1 MIGLLQR
8 VKNASVTVNDQVI
21 GAVGK
26 GLLILVCAE
35 KGDSEEQCEKL
46 AKKVLNY
53 RIFED
58 ENGKMNK
65 SLIDINGEILAVSQ
79 FTLCADCKK
88 GTRPSFDRAMQPD
101 IAKDYYEKF
110 VEILKKS
117 GLNVKTG
124 VFGADMKVGLIN
136 DGPVTIIL

>member
-1 MIGLLQR
+1 
-8 VKNASVTVNDQVI
+8 
-21 GAVGK
+21 
-26 GLLILVCAE
+26 
-35 KGDSEEQCEKL
+35 
-46 AKKVLNY
+46 
-53 RIFED
+53 
-58 ENGKMNK
+58 
-65 SLIDINGEILAVSQ
+65 
-79 FTLCADCKK
+79 
-88 GTRPSFDRAMQPD
+88 MQPD